1 MEDQIGDIELNL
13 SKLFVTGL
21 LDKFGA
27 GNDVPGSGSAV
38 AFQGM
43 LASKLILTITSLTKD
58 PKRVEKYSKFIP
70 ELVRIESEIN
80 KRVFPRL
87 EELFYGDSEKFGE
100 AIKAREL
107 RDKARKEGRER
118 NLKKIRFYSKRA
130 EENLII
136 ASYFVIEISE
146 LSRELAG
153 YAQYVFQNGFKT
165 ARGDSGAALSKSIS
179 AIQGSIAILE
189 LNILSFEEL
198 EIIEDYRLQADKL
211 KAGYQKLHSD
221 SVELLSTL
229 RIEVESKYSI
239 KLELKK
245 ILESIPDESKLSD
258 SNIEATARHFQNAL
272 WKKHKDPDLL
282 SELNPLKALEI
293 LGYAVFSKASLGTFS
308 DYDGLVE
315 TAGII
320 DKKNR
325 VVQISDRFPEQTK
338 KFTLA
343 HELGHALFHSGEILH
358 RDRALDGRDLSTSR
372 DFREW
377 QADKFAA
384 NFLMPSKPVQKIFL
398 ELFGS
403 NSLVINQETA
413 FRFTGESTKNFMK
426 RFTNRRSFSRFL
438 ACTTIYSGVSFVSL
452 SDCFGVSKEAMAIR
466 LEELNLFEY

>member
-1 MEDQIGDIELNL
+1 MDLNL
-13 SKLFVTGL
+13 SKISVENL
-21 LDKFGA
+21 LEKFGA
-27 GNDVPGSGSAV
+27 GNHKPGSGSAV

-43 LASKLILTITSLTKD
+43 LACKLILTVISLTKD
-58 PKRVEKYSKFIP
+58 PKRAGKYSKFIP
-70 ELVRIESEIN
+70 ELVRIETEIN

-87 EELFYGDSEKFGE
+87 VELFYEDSKKFGE

-107 RDKARKEGRER
+107 RDKARKEGREK
-118 NLKKIRFYSKRA
+118 NLKKIRFYSKKA

-136 ASYFVIEISE
+136 ASDFVIEIAA

-153 YAQYVFQNGFKT
+153 YAQYVFQNGFKS
-165 ARGDSGAALSKSIS
+165 ARGDSGAALCNSIS

-198 EIIEDYRLQADKL
+198 ETIEDYGLQIDKL
-211 KAGYQKLHSD
+211 KANHKRLQSSSLD
-221 SVELLSTL
+221 LLDTL
-229 RIEVESKYSI
+229 RIEVETKYSF

-245 ILESIPDESKLSD
+245 ILKSIPDETILSD
-258 SNIEATARHFQNAL
+258 SIIEATARNIQNAL
-272 WKKHKDPDLL
+272 WKKHRGSDLL
-282 SELNPLKALEI
+282 SELNPLKTLEI
-293 LGYAVFSKASLGTFS
+293 LGFAVFPKASLGTFS

-325 VVQISDRFPEQTK
+325 IVQISDRFSEQTK

-358 RDRALDGRDLSTSR
+358 RDRALDGRYLSSSR
-372 DFREW
+372 DFRER

-384 NFLMPSKPVQKIFL
+384 YFLMPSKLVQKIFL
-398 ELFGS
+398 DLFGT
-403 NSLVINQETA
+403 NSLLINQETA
-413 FRFTGESTKNFMK
+413 FRFTGESTKIFLS

-438 ACTTIYSGVSFVSL
+438 ASTTIYSGNSFVSL
-452 SDCFGVSKEAMAIR
+452 SDYFGVSVEAMAIR
-466 LEELNLFEY
+466 LEELDLFKF